1 MMDGC
6 VTTLFCVPCS
16 MILHGLPLLGAP
28 ISGEDSR
35 LVAAWDELPAESQR
49 KILENLEILTSESS
63 DEWVPSALIFQFL
76 PLPTEVLSHLA
87 ICASLQWS
95 IPKPKLFQY
104 FWIGTVTFTSL
115 WVPALQK
122 MGSCQSTR
130 HAVLQRRWYRYKMV
144 QVHTS
149 TSCFDSVNC
158 AFFWGGRLK
167 TCTIFCVFVPAFGK
181 HFTELVC
188 STDRSR
194 LRCHGF
200 PGISCFLDHS
210 LNDSKRKVPFAK
222 RILYCLGMVGWTPE
236 IRCLKTISDRLAPK
250 PKKRQLRDQSAARE
264 NLAWPAVK
272 KHVNTSSHQVCHGLK
287 AQTMLWRLIVWF
299 TWGSCVSYTWTGQ
312 WSWIC
317 LKDSKRKGIEAQQFI
332 QNISGYMKT

>member
-1 MMDGC
+1 
-6 VTTLFCVPCS
+6 

-35 LVAAWDELPAESQR
+35 LVAAWDELPTESQR

-63 DEWVPSALIFQFL
+63 DEWVPGALIFQFL

-130 HAVLQRRWYRYKMV
+130 HAVLQWRWYRYKMV

-149 TSCFDSVNC
+149 TSCFDSINC
-158 AFFWGGRLK
+158 AFFWVVGWKLARFFVFLFLPSGSTSLSLFVPRTEAAYDAMVSQAYHVSLTILSMIQRERSYLPRGFSTVWGWSDERRKSDASRPSVIAWHQSLK
-167 TCTIFCVFVPAFGK
+167 TAVKGPVGSARKSSMTSCQKACK
-181 HFTELVC
+181 HIKSSSLSRVEGSNHALTTHCLVYL
-188 STDRSR
+188 SF
-194 LRCHGF
+194 LR
-200 PGISCFLDHS
+200 FLYMNWS
-210 LNDSKRKVPFAK
+210 VVMNMSKRF
-222 RILYCLGMVGWTPE
+222 
-236 IRCLKTISDRLAPK
+236 
-250 PKKRQLRDQSAARE
+250 
-264 NLAWPAVK
+264 
-272 KHVNTSSHQVCHGLK
+272 
-287 AQTMLWRLIVWF
+287 
-299 TWGSCVSYTWTGQ
+299 
-312 WSWIC
+312 
-317 LKDSKRKGIEAQQFI
+317 
-332 QNISGYMKT
+332 